1 MKKSVFKAS
10 ALVLILSF
18 VAKVIGFIKSI
29 IQASYFGASIEM
41 DAFNL
46 VNELVSN
53 IIYMLMTAVS
63 VAFVPLYIQ
72 KSTEGGERKGFA
84 TKVIAILVLIALIV
98 SAVLIIF
105 AGDIVHLIA
114 PAFNAKAQELSVRFF
129 RVLCIGIV
137 FSLLASM
144 YTSILNSEKH
154 YYFATVC
161 SLVNSVV
168 LILFI
173 ILFSPRYGVWALTAA
188 ILVSYVFQWIVLYIP
203 GRKFAKISFPHRL
216 RDEAIKILLI
226 QAIPILVGQASIEI
240 NQVVDRALLS
250 GVETGAIT
258 AVSYSAVLYQFVASI
273 IATPV
278 STVMF
283 TEMAEAGKERDTE
296 RLSGLLKESIMMLA
310 LVCIPIIIVT
320 VFNGKDIVEIVYGRG
335 KFDGKAVTQC
345 AEGLIMYI
353 ICLLPSSFKTLYSRA
368 YYSLNDTK
376 HPMIIGILE
385 VILNIV
391 LSIILV
397 KRYGITGVVG
407 ATAIA
412 AFVFATVMYVDFNR
426 RYLKSETIN
435 FRGISKIL
443 LSTIVTV
450 AVAFILQST
459 YGTNP
464 YLNFLGTTI
473 VLFSLFFGIL
483 IALKEES
490 VKQLLSTIKN
500 IKK

>member
-10 ALVLILSF
+10 ILVLVLSF

-46 VNELVSN
+46 VNGLVSN

-72 KSTEGGERKGFA
+72 KNSEGGERKDFA
-84 TKVIAILVLIALIV
+84 TKVIAILVLIALII
-98 SAVLIIF
+98 SAILIIF
-105 AGDIVHLIA
+105 AGDIAYLIA
-114 PAFNAKAQELSVRFF
+114 PAFNAETQELSVRYF

-144 YTSILNSEKH
+144 YTSILNSEKR
-154 YYFATVC
+154 YCFATVC
-161 SLVNSVV
+161 SLVNSVI

-173 ILFSPRYGVWALTAA
+173 ILFSADYGVWALTAA
-188 ILVSYVFQWIVLYIP
+188 ILASYVFQWIVLYIP
-203 GRKFAKISFPHRL
+203 GRKYAKIGLPHRIK
-216 RDEAIKILLI
+216 DESIKILLI

-250 GVETGAIT
+250 GVETGAVT

-273 IATPV
+273 IATPL

-283 TEMAEAGKERDTE
+283 TEMAEAEKERNTE
-296 RLSGLLKESIMMLA
+296 RLSGLLKGSIMMLA

-320 VFNGKDIVEIVYGRG
+320 VFNGEDIVGIVYGRG

-353 ICLLPSSFKTLYSRA
+353 ICLFPSSFKTLYSRA

-376 HPMIIGILE
+376 HPMIIGVLE
-385 VILNIV
+385 VILNII

-412 AFVFATVMYVDFNR
+412 AFVFATIMYVDFNR
-426 RYLKSETIN
+426 RYLKSGTISIK
-435 FRGISKIL
+435 GISKVL
-443 LSTIVTV
+443 LSTIVSV
-450 AVAFILQST
+450 SVAFILQST
-459 YGTNP
+459 YGSNP
-464 YLNFLGTTI
+464 YLNFLGSTI
-473 VLFSLFFGIL
+473 VICCLFFGIL
-483 IALKEES
+483 IALKEET
-490 VKQLLSTIKN
+490 VKQLLSIIKS
-500 IKK
+500 IKR